1 MSAGRICSRVFA
13 TAFPGETVR
22 AAAERMREH
31 EVGTLVVVEPG
42 ATAEARGMITD
53 RDIALRCVAL
63 GLDPEAT
70 RVAAVMTAPV
80 ATVDEDTPVEAAAE
94 EMARAGIRRLV
105 VTGPGRKAVGVLALD
120 DILDLVI
127 EELGPLAKLLDKQR
141 PSVPA

>member
-1 MSAGRICSRVFA
+1 MSVGRICSRVFA

-42 ATAEARGMITD
+42 LTAEARGMITD
-53 RDIALRCVAL
+53 RDITLRCVAL

-80 ATVDEDTPVEAAAE
+80 ATVDEDSPVEVAVE

-105 VTGPGRKAVGVLALD
+105 VTGPGRKAVG
-120 DILDLVI
+120 
-127 EELGPLAKLLDKQR
+127 ELGPLAKLLEKQR
-141 PSVPA
+141 PHVPA